1 MATRQITE
9 TVTCAY
15 IADVLMLQSEMLR
28 RLSRGEAMELAQLG
42 AVMEEIGTLYLGLSE
57 AIRHSAQHA
66 SHTAMSD
73 PAPVGQASPWID
85 GVWRAKEHYGKLSQ
99 N

>member
-1 MATRQITE
+1 MAMRQITE

-28 RLSRGEAMELAQLG
+28 RLSREEAMELAQLG
-42 AVMEEIGTLYLGLSE
+42 AVMEEIGTLYLGLSQ
-57 AIRHSAQHA
+57 AIRHSSHA
-66 SHTAMSD
+66 SHAAMSD
-73 PAPVGQASPWID
+73 PALAGQASPWID
-85 GVWRAKEHYGKLSQ
+85 GVWRAKESYGKLSQ